1 MGYFL
6 VRFKFADQIKDFV
19 KNSYWENSSFDK
31 YYNNVNEIKKGDIL
45 LLADNSYIKYFAK
58 CKENKKDGKIIKVD
72 KWIKFEEPIY
82 FKAVGAYTRIISH
95 IKKQTLIQELEEKIN
110 LQTDVDNFFIKSLKT
125 DNFTNLK
132 NGVINFNKI
141 NIFIG
146 ENGTGKS
153 QVLKLLYA
161 VLLANNE
168 IYQRKETSEAE
179 KQRII
184 ANNLVDVMKP
194 DKLGNLVNFEKK
206 EAKIRVDFK
215 NYKIGFKLKANSRK
229 EVNKNNEEFNFKTTL
244 KRTVF
249 IPTKEI
255 LSFYKGFRILYE
267 DQYLEFD
274 KTYYEL
280 ARVLERPLLKNS
292 SLEDIQKKCEEI
304 LKGKVEIKDGRF
316 YLIRNNNKL
325 EMNLLAEG
333 LRKIAMLS
341 YLIANNSLNTNSILF
356 WDEPESNMHPKLIND
371 IVQFL
376 VLLANHGMQIF
387 ISTHSPYILEAFN
400 NHLKK
405 FKIKDIDLNSFDL
418 DNSTK
423 NKIKNL
429 EPLNPKDLKAYL
441 LKENYLEDILDK
453 ETELIDDKLLS
464 ELNNLSIIYE
474 YIRDIEWNEDE

>member
-1 MGYFL
+1 M
-6 VRFKFADQIKDFV
+6 
-19 KNSYWENSSFDK
+19 
-31 YYNNVNEIKKGDIL
+31 
-45 LLADNSYIKYFAK
+45 
-58 CKENKKDGKIIKVD
+58 
-72 KWIKFEEPIY
+72 
-82 FKAVGAYTRIISH
+82 
-95 IKKQTLIQELEEKIN
+95 
-110 LQTDVDNFFIKSLKT
+110 
-125 DNFTNLK
+125 
-132 NGVINFNKI
+132 
-141 NIFIG
+141 
-146 ENGTGKS
+146 
-153 QVLKLLYA
+153 
-161 VLLANNE
+161 
-168 IYQRKETSEAE
+168 
-179 KQRII
+179 
-184 ANNLVDVMKP
+184 
-194 DKLGNLVNFEKK
+194 
-206 EAKIRVDFK
+206 
-215 NYKIGFKLKANSRK
+215 
-229 EVNKNNEEFNFKTTL
+229 
-244 KRTVF
+244 
-249 IPTKEI
+249 
-255 LSFYKGFRILYE
+255 
-267 DQYLEFD
+267 EFD

-429 EPLNPKDLKAYL
+429 EPLNSKDLKAYL

-453 ETELIDDKLLS
+453 ETELIDDKLLN